1 MDDLTKK
8 FQGWKEK
15 IDQAL
20 EEYLPREEPTLF
32 EAMHYALFS
41 GGKRFRPLL
50 LFSAGHYFRA
60 LEEEM
65 VPVACAVEFI
75 HSYSLIHDDL
85 PSLDND
91 DFRRGKP
98 SLHRAFGEAIALL
111 AGDALLTLAFQV
123 VAEASFSPSRLA
135 IKVEIVR
142 RLSQAAGVSG
152 MIGGQIQDLQL
163 TDEVRDEARFLA
175 MVGKK
180 TGQLITFSVMTG
192 GLLGEASE
200 RERRALFN
208 FGQNLGLAFQLRDD
222 LADLNQD
229 EQARQQAKNSPNYA
243 LVFGQAKTRQEVNSY
258 VDKAVGALKE
268 GGINSPELIYLSE
281 KLRVEKEDVC

>member
-50 LFSAGHYFRA
+50 LFSVGHYFRA

-85 PSLDND
+85 PALDND

-192 GLLGEASE
+192 GLLGEVSE

-281 KLRVEKEDVC
+281 KLRVEKEDVR

>member
-50 LFSAGHYFRA
+50 LFSVGHYFRA

-281 KLRVEKEDVC
+281 KLRVEKEDVR

>member
-1 MDDLTKK
+1 MTEFIKSK
-8 FQGWKEK
+8 IRINPWIFQQYWNRVRVRKRVGFYSPVFLFDNTLLCANTLWNYSENENQYKE
-15 IDQAL
+15 IS
-20 EEYLPREEPTLF
+20 F
-32 EAMHYALFS
+32 
-41 GGKRFRPLL
+41 
-50 LFSAGHYFRA
+50 
-60 LEEEM
+60 
-65 VPVACAVEFI
+65 FI

-180 TGQLITFSVMTG
+180 TGQLITFSGMTG

-281 KLRVEKEDVC
+281 KLRVEKEDVR